1 MAPVVAAGVGAGPRL
16 ESQDISLIATVDEEA
31 NVLFMPSGLRG
42 QVPVGTTVLQAAQ
55 RLGVDLESICGGQGK
70 CRKCQVLPQEG
81 EFPKH
86 GINSRAE
93 HLSGLTET
101 ELHHQSRKR
110 LKGARRLGCN
120 ARILGDLVVD
130 VPEESQQ
137 HKQHIAKAVTAYD
150 IQVQPA
156 LHLFTVTLPEPDM
169 HSPMSDKRRLQQLLA
184 SEHELPI
191 MDCELSQ
198 LRLLQPALAKSG
210 RQITA
215 AVYQFQK
222 IIGIWPGEKKVA
234 YGLAID
240 LGSTT
245 IAAQL
250 CNLVTGEVVS
260 TADTMNPQI
269 RFGEDLMSRVSY
281 VMMNEG
287 GDVAM
292 TEVVREAFNQLA
304 RRAARSAGIQVE
316 DILDMTVVANPIMHH
331 LFLGIDPTPLGTAP
345 FTLTTDQTQV
355 LRAADLDIALHPE
368 ARVCTLPC
376 IAGHIGA
383 DTAGVILS
391 ERPDLSDEYVLLV
404 DVGTNAEIVLGNRH
418 RLLAASSPTG
428 PAFEGAQIT
437 SGQRAAPGAIERV
450 RINPETLEPRYRVI
464 GCEPWSDE
472 AEFAE
477 KNARIGVSGICGSG
491 IIEVVAEMFLARVI
505 DQDGV
510 IGPVEGI
517 DSDRIIQ
524 DGRTYAYLLQ
534 EGERSI
540 RITQNDVRAIQL
552 AKAALHAGTRLLIDR
567 MGIENVDRIGFAG
580 AFGSHI
586 DVKYAMVLGLIPDCN
601 LDNVGSVG
609 NAAGTGARI
618 ALLNF
623 PSRLEIGEILPKVE
637 KIETALEPKFQE
649 YFIEAM
655 ALPHKTDSYQEL
667 TKVVT
672 LPAHKPK
679 IESDASNARK
689 RRSRRRSRG

>member
-1 MAPVVAAGVGAGPRL
+1 M
-16 ESQDISLIATVDEEA
+16 
-31 NVLFMPSGLRG
+31 
-42 QVPVGTTVLQAAQ
+42 
-55 RLGVDLESICGGQGK
+55 
-70 CRKCQVLPQEG
+70 
-81 EFPKH
+81 
-86 GINSRAE
+86 
-93 HLSGLTET
+93 
-101 ELHHQSRKR
+101 
-110 LKGARRLGCN
+110 
-120 ARILGDLVVD
+120 
-130 VPEESQQ
+130 
-137 HKQHIAKAVTAYD
+137 
-150 IQVQPA
+150 
-156 LHLFTVTLPEPDM
+156 
-169 HSPMSDKRRLQQLLA
+169 
-184 SEHELPI
+184 
-191 MDCELSQ
+191 SQ
-198 LRLLQPALAKSG
+198 LRLLQPALAKAG
-210 RQITA
+210 RRITV
-215 AVYQFQK
+215 AVYQFQQ
-222 IIGIWPGEKKVA
+222 IIGVWPGEKKDA
-234 YGLAID
+234 YGLAVD

-250 CNLVTGEVVS
+250 CNLDTGEVVA

-287 GDVAM
+287 GDTAM
-292 TEVVREAFNQLA
+292 TQVVREAFNQLA
-304 RRAARSAGIQVE
+304 KRAARSAGIEVE

-355 LRAADLDIALHPE
+355 LRAAEIDIHLHPE

-391 ERPDLSDEYVLLV
+391 ERPDLAEEYVLLV
-404 DVGTNAEIVLGNRH
+404 DVGTNAEIVLGNRN

-450 RINPETLEPRYRVI
+450 RIDPKTLEPNFRVI
-464 GCEPWSDE
+464 GCEAWSQDPD
-472 AEFAE
+472 FTD
-477 KNARIGVSGICGSG
+477 KSTRVGVSGICGSG
-491 IIEVVAEMFLARVI
+491 IIEVVAEMFLAGII

-510 IGPVEGI
+510 IGPVAGN
-517 DSDRIIQ
+517 DSDRIVK
-524 DGRTYAYLLQ
+524 DGRTYSYLLQ
-534 EGERSI
+534 DGERPI

-567 MGIENVDRIGFAG
+567 MGIEKVDRIGFAG

-601 LDNVGSVG
+601 LEHVGSVG

-637 KIETALEPKFQE
+637 KIETAIEPMFQE

-655 ALPHKTDSYQEL
+655 ALPHKTDSYSEL
-667 TKVVT
+667 ARVVN
-672 LPAHKPK
+672 LPKPK
-679 IESDASNARK
+679 AKVEGSPGDERK
-689 RRSRRRSRG
+689 RRSRRRRDRA

>member
-1 MAPVVAAGVGAGPRL
+1 MDNEQASL
-16 ESQDISLIATVDEEA
+16 EEVS
-31 NVLFMPSGLRG
+31 VLFMPSGLRG

-70 CRKCQVLPQEG
+70 CRKCQVLPQLG
-81 EFPKH
+81 EFAKH
-86 GINSRAE
+86 NIISRPQ
-93 HLSGLTET
+93 HLSELTAT
-101 ELHHQSRKR
+101 ELLLQSKNR
-110 LKGARRLGCN
+110 LKDGRRLGCN

-156 LHLFTVTLPEPDM
+156 LHLYTVTLPEPDM
-169 HSPMSDKRRLQQLLA
+169 HTPISDKRRMQQALV
-184 SEHELPI
+184 EDHDLPV
-191 MDCELSQ
+191 MDCEMSQ
-198 LRLLQPALAKSG
+198 LRLLQPALAKAK
-210 RQITA
+210 RQITV
-215 AVYQFQK
+215 AVYQFQQ
-222 IIGIWPGEKKVA
+222 IVAVWPGVKKEV
-234 YGLAID
+234 YGLAVD

-250 CNLVTGEVVS
+250 CNLITGEVVA

-292 TEVVREAFNQLA
+292 TQVVREAFNQLA
-304 RRAARSAGIQVE
+304 RRAVKTAGIQLE

-345 FTLTTDQTQV
+345 FALTTDQTQV
-355 LRAADLDIALHPE
+355 IRAADIGIHLHPE
-368 ARVCTLPC
+368 ARICTLPC

-391 ERPDLSDEYVLLV
+391 ERPDLADEHVLLV
-404 DVGTNAEIVLGNRH
+404 DVGTNAEIVLGNRN

-428 PAFEGAQIT
+428 PAFEGAQIS

-450 RINPETLEPRYRVI
+450 RIDPETLEPRFRVI
-464 GCEPWSDE
+464 GCDAWSDE
-472 AEFAE
+472 PEFAE
-477 KNARIGVSGICGSG
+477 KSARVGVSGICGSG
-491 IIEVVAEMFLARVI
+491 IIEVIAEMYLSGVI
-505 DQDGV
+505 DEDGV
-510 IGPVEGI
+510 IGPVVGKPSE
-517 DSDRIIQ
+517 RIVE
-524 DGRTYAYLLQ
+524 DGRTWSYVIR
-534 EGERSI
+534 EGERPI

-552 AKAALHAGTRLLIDR
+552 GKAALHAGTRLLLDH
-567 MGIENVDRIGFAG
+567 MGIDKVDRIGLAG

-586 DVKYAMVLGLIPDCN
+586 DVKYAMVLGMIPDCN
-601 LDNVGSVG
+601 LDKVGSVG

-623 PSRLEIGEILPKVE
+623 PSRREIGEILPKVE
-637 KIETALEPKFQE
+637 KIETAIEPKFQQ
-649 YFIEAM
+649 YFIDAM
-655 ALPHKTDSYQEL
+655 AIPHKTDRFEEL
-667 TKVVT
+667 SRFVT
-672 LPAHKPK
+672 FPEPKPK
-679 IESDASNARK
+679 AETNLGDDRR
-689 RRSRRRSRG
+689 RRSRRRRGRG

>member
-1 MAPVVAAGVGAGPRL
+1 MA
-16 ESQDISLIATVDEEA
+16 EEE
-31 NVLFMPSGLRG
+31 VEEVSILFMPSGLRG
-42 QVPVGTTVLQAAQ
+42 QIPVGTTVLQAAQ
-55 RLGVDLESICGGQGK
+55 RLGVDLESICGGQGQ

-81 EFPKH
+81 EFSKH
-86 GINSRAE
+86 GITSLAE
-93 HLSGLTET
+93 NLSPFTET
-101 ELHHQSRKR
+101 ERLHQSKKR
-110 LKGARRLGCN
+110 LKDGRRLGCN
-120 ARILGDLVVD
+120 ARVLGDLVVD

-169 HSPMSDKRRLQQLLA
+169 HSPMSDKRRLQQALVE
-184 SEHELPI
+184 EHDLPV

-198 LRLLQPALAKSG
+198 LRWLQPALEKSG
-210 RQITA
+210 RQVTV
-215 AVYQFQK
+215 AVYQFEK
-222 IIGIWPGEKKVA
+222 IIAVWPGVRTEV
-234 YGLAID
+234 YGLAVD

-250 CNLVTGEVVS
+250 CNMVTGEVVA

-281 VMMNEG
+281 VMMNQG

-292 TEVVREAFNQLA
+292 TEAVREAFNQLA
-304 RRAARSAGIQVE
+304 KRACKSAKIKVDE
-316 DILDMTVVANPIMHH
+316 ILDMTVVANPIMHH
-331 LFLGIDPTPLGTAP
+331 LFLGIDPTPLGGAP
-345 FTLTTDQTQV
+345 FTLTTDQMQV
-355 LRAADLDIALHPE
+355 LRAAELDIHLHPE

-391 ERPDLSDEYVLLV
+391 ERPDLAEEYVLLV
-404 DVGTNAEIVLGNRH
+404 DVGTNAEIVLGNRNI
-418 RLLAASSPTG
+418 LMAASSPTG

-450 RINPETLEPRYRVI
+450 RIDPETLEPKFRVI
-464 GCEPWSDE
+464 GCDVWSDDP
-472 AEFAE
+472 EFEE
-477 KNARIGVSGICGSG
+477 KSAKVGVSGICGSG
-491 IIEVVAEMFLARVI
+491 IIEVVAEMYLSGVI

-510 IGPVEGI
+510 VGPIEGKET
-517 DSDRIIQ
+517 SRIVQ
-524 DGRTYAYLLQ
+524 DGRTWSYILN
-534 EGERSI
+534 ESERPI
-540 RITQNDVRAIQL
+540 QITQNDVRAIQL

-567 MGIENVDRIGFAG
+567 MGIEKVDRIGFAG

-601 LDNVGSVG
+601 LANVGSVG

-623 PSRLEIGEILPKVE
+623 PSRVEISEILPKVE
-637 KIETALEPKFQE
+637 KVETAIEPKFQE

-655 ALPHKTDSYQEL
+655 AIPHKTDSYQEL
-667 TKVVT
+667 AKAVS
-672 LPAHKPK
+672 LPAPKPK
-679 IESDASNARK
+679 IESSGEDRK
-689 RRSRRRSRG
+689 RRSRRRRR

>member
-1 MAPVVAAGVGAGPRL
+1 
-16 ESQDISLIATVDEEA
+16 
-31 NVLFMPSGLRG
+31 MPSGLRG

-81 EFPKH
+81 EFSKH
-86 GINSRAE
+86 GIVSRAE
-93 HLSGLTET
+93 HLSELTET

-110 LKGARRLGCN
+110 LKNGRRLGCN

-150 IQVQPA
+150 IQVLPA
-156 LHLFTVTLPEPDM
+156 VRLYTVTLPEPDM
-169 HSPMSDKRRLQQLLA
+169 HSPISDKRRLQQALVK
-184 SEHELPI
+184 EHELPV

-198 LRLLQPALAKSG
+198 LRLLQPALAKAG
-210 RQITA
+210 RKITV
-215 AVYQFQK
+215 AVYQFQQ
-222 IIGIWPGEKKVA
+222 IIGVWPGEKKEIF
-234 YGLAID
+234 GLAVD

-250 CNLVTGEVVS
+250 CDLYTGEVVA

-287 GDVAM
+287 GDTAM
-292 TEVVREAFNQLA
+292 TQVVREAFNQLA
-304 RRAARSAGIQVE
+304 RRAAKSAGVQLE

-345 FTLTTDQTQV
+345 FTLTTDQIQV
-355 LRAADLDIALHPE
+355 LRAAELDIQLHPE
-368 ARVCTLPC
+368 TRVCTLPC

-391 ERPDLSDEYVLLV
+391 ERPDLAEENVLLV

-450 RINPETLEPRYRVI
+450 RIDPETLEPSFRVI
-464 GCEPWSDE
+464 GCEAWSNEPD
-472 AEFAE
+472 FVD
-477 KNARIGVSGICGSG
+477 KSARVGVSGICGSG
-491 IIEVVAEMFLARVI
+491 IIEVVAEMFLAGII

-510 IGPVEGI
+510 IGPAPGI
-517 DSDRIIQ
+517 NSERIVK
-524 DGRTYAYLLQ
+524 DGRTYSYLLQ
-534 EGERSI
+534 DGERPI

-552 AKAALHAGTRLLIDR
+552 AKAALHAGTRLLIDH
-567 MGIENVDRIGFAG
+567 MGIDKVDRIGLAG

-586 DVKYAMVLGLIPDCN
+586 DVKYAMVLGLIPDCD

-623 PSRLEIGEILPKVE
+623 PSRVEIGEILPKVE
-637 KIETALEPKFQE
+637 KIETAIEPKFQE
-649 YFIEAM
+649 YFIDAM
-655 ALPHKTDSYQEL
+655 ALPHKTDAYLEL
-667 TKVVT
+667 SKVVK
-672 LPAHKPK
+672 LPAPTAKVEGSPGD
-679 IESDASNARK
+679 ERK
-689 RRSRRRSRG
+689 RRSRRRRDRA

>member
-1 MAPVVAAGVGAGPRL
+1 M
-16 ESQDISLIATVDEEA
+16 
-31 NVLFMPSGLRG
+31 LFMPSGLRG
-42 QVPVGTTVLQAAQ
+42 QVPAGTTVLQAAQ

-70 CRKCQVLPQEG
+70 CRKCQVLPQQG
-81 EFPKH
+81 EFAKH
-86 GINSRAE
+86 GINSRLE
-93 HLSGLTET
+93 HLSELTAT
-101 ELHHQSRKR
+101 ELLQQSKNR

-137 HKQHIAKAVTAYD
+137 HKQHIAKAITAYD

-156 LHLFTVTLPEPDM
+156 LHLYTVTLPEPDM
-169 HSPMSDKRRLQQLLA
+169 HSPISDKRRMQQALVD
-184 SEHELPI
+184 EHDLPV
-191 MDCELSQ
+191 MDCDMSQ
-198 LRLLQPALAKSG
+198 LRLLQPALARAN
-210 RQITA
+210 RQITV
-215 AVYQFQK
+215 AVYQFQQ
-222 IIGIWPGEKKVA
+222 IVGVWPGVKEDI
-234 YGLAID
+234 YGLAVD

-250 CNLVTGEVVS
+250 CNLNTGEVVA

-304 RRAARSAGIQVE
+304 KRAAKTAKIPLE

-355 LRAADLDIALHPE
+355 IRAADIGIHLHPE

-391 ERPDLSDEYVLLV
+391 ERPDLAEEYVLLV
-404 DVGTNAEIVLGNRH
+404 DVGTNAEIVLGNRN

-428 PAFEGAQIT
+428 PAFEGAQIS

-450 RINPETLEPRYRVI
+450 RIDPETLQPRYRVI
-464 GCEPWSDE
+464 GCDAWSDD
-472 AEFAE
+472 AEFSD
-477 KNARIGVSGICGSG
+477 KSARVGVSGICGSG
-491 IIEVVAEMFLARVI
+491 IIEVVAEMYLSGVI
-505 DQDGV
+505 DEDGV
-510 IGPVEGI
+510 IGPVPGKTSE
-517 DSDRIIQ
+517 RIVE
-524 DGRTYAYLLQ
+524 DGRTWSYVIK
-534 EGERSI
+534 EGERPI

-552 AKAALHAGTRLLIDR
+552 GKAALHAGCRLLLDH
-567 MGIENVDRIGFAG
+567 MGIEKVDRIGLAG

-586 DVKYAMVLGLIPDCN
+586 DVKYAMVLGMIPDCN

-618 ALLNF
+618 ALLNY
-623 PSRLEIGEILPKVE
+623 PSRREIGEILPKVE
-637 KIETALEPKFQE
+637 KIETAIEVKFQE

-655 ALPHKTDSYQEL
+655 AIPHKTDGFEEL
-667 TKVVT
+667 SRFVKF
-672 LPAHKPK
+672 PQPKPK
-679 IESDASNARK
+679 AETNLGDDRK
-689 RRSRRRSRG
+689 RRSRRRRPSA

>member
-1 MAPVVAAGVGAGPRL
+1 M
-16 ESQDISLIATVDEEA
+16 EEEVS
-31 NVLFMPSGLRG
+31 VLFMPSGLRG
-42 QVPVGTTVLQAAQ
+42 QVPVGTSVLQAAQ

-81 EFPKH
+81 EFAKH
-86 GINSRAE
+86 GIVSHAD
-93 HLSGLTET
+93 HLSPLTET

-110 LKGARRLGCN
+110 LKGKRRLGCN

-156 LHLFTVTLPEPDM
+156 LHLYTVTLPEPDM
-169 HSPMSDKRRLQQLLA
+169 HAPISDKRRLQQALA

-191 MDCELSQ
+191 MDCDLSQ
-198 LRLLQPALAKSG
+198 LRLLQPALAKAG
-210 RQITA
+210 RQITV
-215 AVYQFQK
+215 AVYQFQQ
-222 IIGIWPGEKKVA
+222 IIAVWPGVKKEV
-234 YGLAID
+234 YGLAVD

-250 CNLVTGEVVS
+250 CNLDTGEIVA

-281 VMMNEG
+281 VMMNDG
-287 GDVAM
+287 GDIAM
-292 TEVVREAFNQLA
+292 TEVVRDAFNQLA
-304 RRAARSAGIQVE
+304 KRAAKSAGIQVE

-345 FTLTTDQTQV
+345 FTLTTDQAQV
-355 LRAADLDIALHPE
+355 LRAADIDIQLHPE
-368 ARVCTLPC
+368 ARICTLPC

-391 ERPDLSDEYVLLV
+391 ERPDLSEEYVLLV
-404 DVGTNAEIVLGNRH
+404 DVGTNAEIVLGNRN

-450 RINPETLEPRYRVI
+450 RIDPETLQPRFRVI
-464 GCEPWSDE
+464 GCEAWSD
-472 AEFAE
+472 APDFAE
-477 KNARIGVSGICGSG
+477 KSARIGVSGICGSG
-491 IIEVVAEMFLARVI
+491 IIEVVAEMFLASII

-510 IGPVEGI
+510 IGPVAGK
-517 DSDRIIQ
+517 DSDRIVQ
-524 DGRTYAYLLQ
+524 DGRTFAYVLQ

-567 MGIENVDRIGFAG
+567 MGIEKVDRIGLAG

-586 DVKYAMVLGLIPDCN
+586 DVKYAMILGLIPDCN

-637 KIETALEPKFQE
+637 KIETAIEPSFQE

-655 ALPHKTDSYQEL
+655 ALPHKIDSYEEL
-667 TKVVT
+667 SKVVT
-672 LPAHKPK
+672 LPAPKPA
-679 IESDASNARK
+679 IEGSAAEDRK
-689 RRSRRRSRG
+689 RRSRRRRSRA

>member
-1 MAPVVAAGVGAGPRL
+1 MS
-16 ESQDISLIATVDEEA
+16 EDEA
-31 NVLFMPSGLRG
+31 SVLFMPSGLRG
-42 QVPVGTTVLQAAQ
+42 RVPLGTTVLQAAQ

-81 EFPKH
+81 EFSKH
-86 GINSRAE
+86 GISSRAD
-93 HLSGLTET
+93 HLSEMTET
-101 ELHHQSRKR
+101 ERHHQSRNR
-110 LKGARRLGCN
+110 LKNGRRLGCN
-120 ARILGDLVVD
+120 ARILGDLVID

-150 IQVQPA
+150 IQVLPA
-156 LHLFTVTLPEPDM
+156 VHLYTVTLPEPDM
-169 HSPMSDKRRLQQLLA
+169 QAPVSDKRRLQQALV
-184 SEHELPI
+184 SEHELPV

-198 LRLLQPALAKSG
+198 LRLLQPALAKAD
-210 RQITA
+210 RKITV
-215 AVYQFQK
+215 AVYQFQQ
-222 IIGIWPGEKKVA
+222 IIGVWPGEKKEV
-234 YGLAID
+234 YGMAVD

-250 CNLVTGEVVS
+250 CNLITGEVVA

-292 TEVVREAFNQLA
+292 TQVVRETFNQLA
-304 RRAARSAGIQVE
+304 KRAAKSAGIQVE
-316 DILDMTVVANPIMHH
+316 DIMDMTVVANPIMHH

-345 FTLTTDQTQV
+345 FTLTTDQTTI
-355 LRAADLDIALHPE
+355 LRAADIDIYLHPE
-368 ARVCTLPC
+368 ARICTLPC

-391 ERPDLSDEYVLLV
+391 ERPDLAEEYVLLV
-404 DVGTNAEIVLGNRH
+404 DVGTNAEIVLGNRN

-450 RINPETLEPRYRVI
+450 RIDRDTLEPKFRVI
-464 GCEPWSDE
+464 GCEAWSDE
-472 AEFAE
+472 PEFTDQ
-477 KNARIGVSGICGSG
+477 NARIGVSGICGSG
-491 IIEVVAEMFLARVI
+491 IIEVIAEMFLAGII

-510 IGPVEGI
+510 IGLVEGKPN
-517 DSDRIIQ
+517 DRIVE
-524 DGRTYAYLLQ
+524 DGRTYSYVIR
-534 EGERSI
+534 ESDRPI

-552 AKAALHAGTRLLIDR
+552 GKAALHAGTRLLLDR
-567 MGIENVDRIGFAG
+567 MGIEKVDRIGLAG

-586 DVKYAMVLGLIPDCN
+586 DVKYAMVLGMIPDCN
-601 LDNVGSVG
+601 LDHVGSVG

-649 YFIEAM
+649 YFIAAM
-655 ALPHKTDSYQEL
+655 ALPHKTDKYEEL
-667 TKVVT
+667 SKVVT
-672 LPAHKPK
+672 LPPPK
-679 IESDASNARK
+679 AKADPGGRAERN
-689 RRSRRRSRG
+689 RRSRRRRRL

>member
-1 MAPVVAAGVGAGPRL
+1 M
-16 ESQDISLIATVDEEA
+16 EEEV
-31 NVLFMPSGLRG
+31 NILFMPSGLRG
-42 QVPVGTTVLQAAQ
+42 QVPVGTSVLQAAQ

-81 EFPKH
+81 EFAKH
-86 GINSRAE
+86 GINSRAD
-93 HLSGLTET
+93 HLTPLTET

-110 LKGARRLGCN
+110 LKGGRRLGCN

-156 LHLFTVTLPEPDM
+156 LHLYTVTLPEPDM
-169 HSPMSDKRRLQQLLA
+169 HAPISDKRRLQQALV

-191 MDCELSQ
+191 LDCDLSQ
-198 LRLLQPALAKSG
+198 LRLLQPALARAG
-210 RQITA
+210 RQITV
-215 AVYQFQK
+215 AVYQFQQ
-222 IIGIWPGEKKVA
+222 IIAVWPGVKKEV
-234 YGLAID
+234 YGLAVD

-250 CNLVTGEVVS
+250 CNLGTGEIVA

-281 VMMNEG
+281 VMMNDG

-292 TEVVREAFNQLA
+292 TEVVRDAFNQLA
-304 RRAARSAGIQVE
+304 KRAAKSAGIQVE

-345 FTLTTDQTQV
+345 FTLTTDQAQV
-355 LRAADLDIALHPE
+355 LRAEDIDIHLHPE
-368 ARVCTLPC
+368 ARICTLPC

-391 ERPDLSDEYVLLV
+391 ERPDLEEEYVLLV
-404 DVGTNAEIVLGNRH
+404 DVGTNAEIVLGNRN

-450 RINPETLEPRYRVI
+450 RIDPDTLEPRFRVI
-464 GCEPWSDE
+464 GCEAWSD
-472 AEFAE
+472 APDFAE
-477 KNARIGVSGICGSG
+477 KSARIGVSGICGSG
-491 IIEVVAEMFLARVI
+491 IIEVVAEMFLASII

-510 IGPVEGI
+510 IGPVAGKQTH
-517 DSDRIIQ
+517 RIIL
-524 DGRTYAYLLQ
+524 DGRTYSYVLQ
-534 EGERSI
+534 EGERPI

-567 MGIENVDRIGFAG
+567 MGIEKVDRIGLAG

-601 LDNVGSVG
+601 LDQVGSVG

-623 PSRLEIGEILPKVE
+623 PSRVEIGEILPKVE
-637 KIETALEPKFQE
+637 KIETAIEPKFQE

-655 ALPHKTDSYQEL
+655 ALPHKTDSYEEL
-667 TKVVT
+667 SKVVT
-672 LPAHKPK
+672 LPALKPA
-679 IESDASNARK
+679 IEGSAAEDRK
-689 RRSRRRSRG
+689 RRSRRRRSRT

>member
-1 MAPVVAAGVGAGPRL
+1 V
-16 ESQDISLIATVDEEA
+16 EEEA
-31 NVLFMPSGLRG
+31 SVLFMPSGLRG

-70 CRKCQVLPQEG
+70 CRKCQVLPQQG
-81 EFPKH
+81 EFSKH
-86 GINSRAE
+86 GIVSRAD
-93 HLSGLTET
+93 HLSDLTET

-110 LKGARRLGCN
+110 LKDGRRLGCN

-169 HSPMSDKRRLQQLLA
+169 HSPISDKRRLQQALA
-184 SEHELPI
+184 SDHELPI
-191 MDCELSQ
+191 MDCEMSQ
-198 LRLLQPALAKSG
+198 LRLLQPALARAG
-210 RQITA
+210 RQITV

-222 IIGIWPGEKKVA
+222 IIGIWPGVKKEV
-234 YGLAID
+234 YGLAVD

-250 CNLVTGEVVS
+250 CNLNTGKVVA

-287 GDVAM
+287 GDTAM
-292 TEVVREAFNQLA
+292 TQVVREAFNQLA
-304 RRAARSAGIQVE
+304 KRAAKSAGIQLE
-316 DILDMTVVANPIMHH
+316 EILDMTVVANPIMHH
-331 LFLGIDPTPLGTAP
+331 LFLGIDPTPLGSAP

-355 LRAADLDIALHPE
+355 LRAAELDIHLHAE
-368 ARVCTLPC
+368 TRVCTLPC

-391 ERPDLSDEYVLLV
+391 ERPDLADEYVLLV

-450 RINPETLEPRYRVI
+450 RIDVETLEPNFRVI
-464 GCEPWSDE
+464 GCEAWSNDPD
-472 AEFAE
+472 FAE
-477 KNARIGVSGICGSG
+477 KSARIGVSGICGSG
-491 IIEVVAEMFLARVI
+491 IIEVVAEMFLAGII

-510 IGPVEGI
+510 IGPVAGNNSE
-517 DSDRIIQ
+517 RVVR
-524 DGRTYAYLLQ
+524 DGRTYSYLLQ

-552 AKAALHAGTRLLIDR
+552 AKAALHAGVRLLLDG
-567 MGIENVDRIGFAG
+567 MGIEKVDRIGLAG

-601 LDNVGSVG
+601 LDHVGSVG

-637 KIETALEPKFQE
+637 KIETAIEPRFQE

-655 ALPHKTDSYQEL
+655 AIPHKTDRYQEL
-667 TKVVT
+667 SRVVN
-672 LPAHKPK
+672 LPKLKPK
-679 IESDASNARK
+679 TENPDEK
-689 RRSRRRSRG
+689 RNRRPRRRTRA

>member
-1 MAPVVAAGVGAGPRL
+1 M
-16 ESQDISLIATVDEEA
+16 SEEEV

-42 QVPVGTTVLQAAQ
+42 QVALGTTVLQAAQ
-55 RLGVDLESICGGQGK
+55 RLGVDLESICGGQGQ

-81 EFPKH
+81 EFSKH
-86 GINSRAE
+86 GISSRAD
-93 HLSGLTET
+93 HLSPFTET
-101 ELHHQSRKR
+101 ERHHQSKNR
-110 LKGARRLGCN
+110 LRDGRRLGCN

-169 HSPMSDKRRLQQLLA
+169 HAPMSDKRRLQQALIAEHDLPLL
-184 SEHELPI
+184 
-191 MDCELSQ
+191 DCELSQ
-198 LRLLQPALAKSG
+198 LRLLQPALEKSA
-210 RQITA
+210 REVTV
-215 AVYQFQK
+215 AVYQFEK
-222 IIGIWPGEKKVA
+222 IIAVWPGVKTEV
-234 YGLAID
+234 YGMAVD

-250 CNLVTGEVVS
+250 CNMVTGEVVA

-292 TEVVREAFNQLA
+292 TQAVREAFNQLA
-304 RRAARSAGIQVE
+304 KRAARSAKIRVDE
-316 DILDMTVVANPIMHH
+316 ILDMTVVANPIMHH
-331 LFLGIDPTPLGTAP
+331 LFLGIDPTPLGGAP
-345 FTLTTDQTQV
+345 FTLTTDQMQV
-355 LRAADLDIALHPE
+355 LRAAELDIHLHPE

-391 ERPDLSDEYVLLV
+391 ERPDLAEEYVLLV
-404 DVGTNAEIVLGNRH
+404 DVGTNAEIVLGNRNT
-418 RLLAASSPTG
+418 LMAASSPTG

-450 RINPETLEPRYRVI
+450 RIDPETLEPKYRVI
-464 GCEPWSDE
+464 GCDVWSDDPEFE
-472 AEFAE
+472 AKSA
-477 KNARIGVSGICGSG
+477 KVGVSGICGSG
-491 IIEVVAEMFLARVI
+491 IIEVVAEMYLSGVI

-510 IGPVEGI
+510 VGPIEGKQTP
-517 DSDRIIQ
+517 RIVQ
-524 DGRTYAYLLQ
+524 DGRTWSYVLKQ
-534 EGERSI
+534 GERPI
-540 RITQNDVRAIQL
+540 QITQNDVRAIQL

-567 MGIENVDRIGFAG
+567 MGIDKVDRIGFAG

-601 LDNVGSVG
+601 LENVGSVG

-637 KIETALEPKFQE
+637 KIETAIEPKFQE

-655 ALPHKTDSYQEL
+655 AIPHKTDPYEAL
-667 TKVVT
+667 AREVK
-672 LPAHKPK
+672 LPAPKPK
-679 IESDASNARK
+679 AESASGEDRK
-689 RRSRRRSRG
+689 RRSRRRRNRG

>member
-1 MAPVVAAGVGAGPRL
+1 MA
-16 ESQDISLIATVDEEA
+16 EEVS
-31 NVLFMPSGLRG
+31 VLFMPSGLRG
-42 QVPVGTTVLQAAQ
+42 QVPLGTSVLQAAQ

-81 EFPKH
+81 EFAKH
-86 GINSRAE
+86 GIISHAD
-93 HLSGLTET
+93 HLSPLTET

-110 LKGARRLGCN
+110 LKGGRRLGCN

-156 LHLFTVTLPEPDM
+156 LHLYTVTLPEPDM
-169 HSPMSDKRRLQQLLA
+169 HAPISDKRRLQQALA

-191 MDCELSQ
+191 MDCDLSQ
-198 LRLLQPALAKSG
+198 LRLLQPALAKAG
-210 RQITA
+210 RQVTV
-215 AVYQFQK
+215 AVYQFQQ
-222 IIGIWPGEKKVA
+222 IIAVWPGVKKEV
-234 YGLAID
+234 YGLAVD

-250 CNLVTGEVVS
+250 CNLSTGEIVA

-287 GDVAM
+287 GDIAM
-292 TEVVREAFNQLA
+292 TEVVRDAFNQLA
-304 RRAARSAGIQVE
+304 RRAAKSAGIKVE

-345 FTLTTDQTQV
+345 FTLTTDQAQV
-355 LRAADLDIALHPE
+355 LRAADIDIQLHAE
-368 ARVCTLPC
+368 ARICTLPC

-391 ERPDLSDEYVLLV
+391 ERPDLSEEYVLLV
-404 DVGTNAEIVLGNRH
+404 DVGTNAEIVLGNRN

-450 RINPETLEPRYRVI
+450 RIDPETLEP
-464 GCEPWSDE
+464 GCEAWSD
-472 AEFAE
+472 APDFAE
-477 KNARIGVSGICGSG
+477 KSARIGVSGICGSG
-491 IIEVVAEMFLARVI
+491 IIEVVAEMFLASII

-510 IGPVEGI
+510 IGPVAGK
-517 DSDRIIQ
+517 DSDRIVQ
-524 DGRTYAYLLQ
+524 DGRTFAYVLQ

-567 MGIENVDRIGFAG
+567 MGIEKVDRIGLAG

-586 DVKYAMVLGLIPDCN
+586 DVKYAMILGLIPDCN

-618 ALLNF
+618 ALLN
-623 PSRLEIGEILPKVE
+623 
-637 KIETALEPKFQE
+637 
-649 YFIEAM
+649 
-655 ALPHKTDSYQEL
+655 HKTDSYEEL
-667 TKVVT
+667 AKVVT
-672 LPAHKPK
+672 LPAPKPA
-679 IESDASNARK
+679 IEGSAAEDRK
-689 RRSRRRSRG
+689 RRSRRRRSRA

>member
-1 MAPVVAAGVGAGPRL
+1 MS
-16 ESQDISLIATVDEEA
+16 EDEA
-31 NVLFMPSGLRG
+31 SVLFMPSGLRG
-42 QVPVGTTVLQAAQ
+42 RVPLGTTVLQAAQ

-81 EFPKH
+81 EFSKH
-86 GINSRAE
+86 GISSRAD
-93 HLSGLTET
+93 HLSEMTET
-101 ELHHQSRKR
+101 ERHHQSRNR
-110 LKGARRLGCN
+110 LKNGRRLGCN
-120 ARILGDLVVD
+120 ARILGDLVID

-150 IQVQPA
+150 IQVLPA
-156 LHLFTVTLPEPDM
+156 VHLYTVTLPEPDM
-169 HSPMSDKRRLQQLLA
+169 QAPVSDKRRLQQALVKD
-184 SEHELPI
+184 HELPV

-198 LRLLQPALAKSG
+198 LRLLQPALAKAD
-210 RQITA
+210 RKITV
-215 AVYQFQK
+215 AVYQFQQ
-222 IIGIWPGEKKVA
+222 IIGVWPGEKKEV
-234 YGLAID
+234 YGMAVD

-250 CNLVTGEVVS
+250 CNLITGEVVA

-292 TEVVREAFNQLA
+292 TQVVRETFNQLA
-304 RRAARSAGIQVE
+304 KRAAKSAGIQVE
-316 DILDMTVVANPIMHH
+316 DIMDMTVVANPIMHH

-345 FTLTTDQTQV
+345 FTLTTDQTTI
-355 LRAADLDIALHPE
+355 LRAADIDIYLHPE
-368 ARVCTLPC
+368 ARICTLPC

-391 ERPDLSDEYVLLV
+391 ERPDLAEEYVLLV
-404 DVGTNAEIVLGNRH
+404 DVGTNAEIVLGNRN

-450 RINPETLEPRYRVI
+450 RIDRDTLEPKFRVI
-464 GCEPWSDE
+464 GCEAWSDE
-472 AEFAE
+472 PEFTDQ
-477 KNARIGVSGICGSG
+477 NARIGVSGICGSG
-491 IIEVVAEMFLARVI
+491 IIEVIAEMFLAGII

-510 IGPVEGI
+510 IGLVEGKPN
-517 DSDRIIQ
+517 DRIVE
-524 DGRTYAYLLQ
+524 DGRTYSYVIR
-534 EGERSI
+534 ESDRPI

-552 AKAALHAGTRLLIDR
+552 GKAALHAGTRLLLDR
-567 MGIENVDRIGFAG
+567 MGIEKVDRIGLAG

-586 DVKYAMVLGLIPDCN
+586 DVKYAMVLGMIPDCN
-601 LDNVGSVG
+601 LDHVGSVG

-649 YFIEAM
+649 YFISAM
-655 ALPHKTDSYQEL
+655 ALPHKTDKYEEL
-667 TKVVT
+667 SKVVT
-672 LPAHKPK
+672 LPPPK
-679 IESDASNARK
+679 AKADPGGRAERN
-689 RRSRRRSRG
+689 RRSRRRRRL

>member
-1 MAPVVAAGVGAGPRL
+1 M
-16 ESQDISLIATVDEEA
+16 EEEVS
-31 NVLFMPSGLRG
+31 VLFMPSGLRG
-42 QVPVGTTVLQAAQ
+42 QVPVGTSVLQAAQ

-81 EFPKH
+81 EFAKH
-86 GINSRAE
+86 GIVSRAD
-93 HLSGLTET
+93 HLSPLSET

-110 LKGARRLGCN
+110 LKGRRRLGCN

-156 LHLFTVTLPEPDM
+156 LHLYTVTLPEPDM
-169 HSPMSDKRRLQQLLA
+169 HAPISDKRRLQQALA

-191 MDCELSQ
+191 MDCDLSQ
-198 LRLLQPALAKSG
+198 LRLLQPALAKAG
-210 RQITA
+210 RQITV
-215 AVYQFQK
+215 AVYQFQQ
-222 IIGIWPGEKKVA
+222 IIAVWPGVKKEV
-234 YGLAID
+234 YGLAVD

-250 CNLVTGEVVS
+250 CNLNTGEIVA

-292 TEVVREAFNQLA
+292 TEVVRDAFNQLA
-304 RRAARSAGIQVE
+304 KRAAKSAAIQVE

-345 FTLTTDQTQV
+345 FTLTTDQAQV
-355 LRAADLDIALHPE
+355 LRAADIDIQLHPE
-368 ARVCTLPC
+368 ARICTLPC

-391 ERPDLSDEYVLLV
+391 ERPDLSEEYVLLV
-404 DVGTNAEIVLGNRH
+404 DVGTNAEIVLGNRN
-418 RLLAASSPTG
+418 RMLAASSPTG

-450 RINPETLEPRYRVI
+450 RIDPETLQPRFRVI
-464 GCEPWSDE
+464 GCEVWSD
-472 AEFAE
+472 APDFAE
-477 KNARIGVSGICGSG
+477 KSARIGVSGICGSG
-491 IIEVVAEMFLARVI
+491 IIEVVAEMFLASII

-510 IGPVEGI
+510 IGPVAGK
-517 DSDRIIQ
+517 DSDRIVQ
-524 DGRTYAYLLQ
+524 DGRTFAYVLQ
-534 EGERSI
+534 QGERSI

-552 AKAALHAGTRLLIDR
+552 AKAALHAGIRLLIDR
-567 MGIENVDRIGFAG
+567 MGIEKVDRIGLAG

-637 KIETALEPKFQE
+637 KIETAIEPSFQE

-655 ALPHKTDSYQEL
+655 ALPHKTDNYEEL
-667 TKVVT
+667 SKVVT
-672 LPAHKPK
+672 LPAPKPA
-679 IESDASNARK
+679 IEGSAAEDRK
-689 RRSRRRSRG
+689 RRSRRRRSRA

>member
-1 MAPVVAAGVGAGPRL
+1 M
-16 ESQDISLIATVDEEA
+16 EEEVS
-31 NVLFMPSGLRG
+31 VLFMPSGLRG
-42 QVPVGTTVLQAAQ
+42 QVPVGTSVLQAAQ

-81 EFPKH
+81 EFAKH
-86 GINSRAE
+86 GIVSHAD
-93 HLSGLTET
+93 HLSPLTET

-110 LKGARRLGCN
+110 LKGKRRLGCN

-156 LHLFTVTLPEPDM
+156 LHLYTVTLPEPDM
-169 HSPMSDKRRLQQLLA
+169 HAPISDKRRLQQALA

-191 MDCELSQ
+191 MDCALSQ
-198 LRLLQPALAKSG
+198 LRLLQPALAKAG
-210 RQITA
+210 RQITV
-215 AVYQFQK
+215 AVYQFQQ
-222 IIGIWPGEKKVA
+222 IIAVWPGVKKEV
-234 YGLAID
+234 YGLAVD

-250 CNLVTGEVVS
+250 CNLDTGEIVA

-287 GDVAM
+287 GDIAM
-292 TEVVREAFNQLA
+292 TEVVRDAFNQLA
-304 RRAARSAGIQVE
+304 KRAAKSAGIQVE

-345 FTLTTDQTQV
+345 FTLTTDQAQV
-355 LRAADLDIALHPE
+355 LRAADIDIQLHPE
-368 ARVCTLPC
+368 ARICTLPC

-391 ERPDLSDEYVLLV
+391 ERPDLSEEYVLLV
-404 DVGTNAEIVLGNRH
+404 DVGTNAEIVLGNRN

-450 RINPETLEPRYRVI
+450 RIDPETLQPRFRVI
-464 GCEPWSDE
+464 GCEAWSD
-472 AEFAE
+472 APDFAE
-477 KNARIGVSGICGSG
+477 KSARIGVSGICGSG
-491 IIEVVAEMFLARVI
+491 IIEVVAEMFLASII

-510 IGPVEGI
+510 IGPVAGK
-517 DSDRIIQ
+517 DSDRIVQ
-524 DGRTYAYLLQ
+524 DGRTFAYVLQ

-567 MGIENVDRIGFAG
+567 MGIEKVDRIGLAG

-586 DVKYAMVLGLIPDCN
+586 DVKYAMILGLIPDCN

-637 KIETALEPKFQE
+637 KIETAIEPSFQE

-655 ALPHKTDSYQEL
+655 ALPHKIDSYEEL
-667 TKVVT
+667 SKVVT
-672 LPAHKPK
+672 LPAPKPA
-679 IESDASNARK
+679 IEGSAAEDRK
-689 RRSRRRSRG
+689 RRSRRRRSRA

>member
-1 MAPVVAAGVGAGPRL
+1 MA
-16 ESQDISLIATVDEEA
+16 EEVS
-31 NVLFMPSGLRG
+31 VLFMPSGLRG
-42 QVPVGTTVLQAAQ
+42 QVPLGTSVLQAAQ

-81 EFPKH
+81 EFAKH
-86 GINSRAE
+86 GIISHAD
-93 HLSGLTET
+93 HLSPLTET

-110 LKGARRLGCN
+110 LKGGRRLGCN

-156 LHLFTVTLPEPDM
+156 LHLYTVTLPEPDM
-169 HSPMSDKRRLQQLLA
+169 HAPISDKRRLQQALA

-191 MDCELSQ
+191 MDCDLSQ
-198 LRLLQPALAKSG
+198 LRLLQPALAKAG
-210 RQITA
+210 RQVTV
-215 AVYQFQK
+215 AVYQFQQ
-222 IIGIWPGEKKVA
+222 IIAVWPGVKKEV
-234 YGLAID
+234 YGLAVD

-250 CNLVTGEVVS
+250 CNLSTGEIVA

-287 GDVAM
+287 GDIAM
-292 TEVVREAFNQLA
+292 TEVVRDAFNQLA
-304 RRAARSAGIQVE
+304 RRAAKSAGIKVE

-345 FTLTTDQTQV
+345 FTLTTDQAQV
-355 LRAADLDIALHPE
+355 LRAADIDIQLHAE
-368 ARVCTLPC
+368 ARICTLPC

-391 ERPDLSDEYVLLV
+391 ERPDLSEEYVLLV
-404 DVGTNAEIVLGNRH
+404 DVGTNAEIVLGNRN

-450 RINPETLEPRYRVI
+450 RIDPETLEPRFRVI
-464 GCEPWSDE
+464 GCEAWSD
-472 AEFAE
+472 APDFAE
-477 KNARIGVSGICGSG
+477 KSARIGVSGICGSG
-491 IIEVVAEMFLARVI
+491 IIEVVAEMFLASII

-510 IGPVEGI
+510 IGPVAGK
-517 DSDRIIQ
+517 DSDRIVQ
-524 DGRTYAYLLQ
+524 DGRTFAYVLQ

-567 MGIENVDRIGFAG
+567 MGIEKVDRIGLAG

-586 DVKYAMVLGLIPDCN
+586 DVKYAMILGLIPDCN

-623 PSRLEIGEILPKVE
+623 PSRLEIG
-637 KIETALEPKFQE
+637 
-649 YFIEAM
+649 
-655 ALPHKTDSYQEL
+655 PHKTDSYEEL
-667 TKVVT
+667 AKVVT
-672 LPAHKPK
+672 LPAPKPA
-679 IESDASNARK
+679 IEGSAAEDRK
-689 RRSRRRSRG
+689 RRSRRRRSRA

>member
-1 MAPVVAAGVGAGPRL
+1 M
-16 ESQDISLIATVDEEA
+16 DEEVS
-31 NVLFMPSGLRG
+31 VLFMPSGLRG
-42 QVPVGTTVLQAAQ
+42 QVPLGTSVLQAAQ

-81 EFPKH
+81 EFAKH
-86 GINSRAE
+86 GIISHAD
-93 HLSGLTET
+93 HLSPLTET

-110 LKGARRLGCN
+110 LKGKRRLGCN

-156 LHLFTVTLPEPDM
+156 LHLYTVTLPEPDM
-169 HSPMSDKRRLQQLLA
+169 HAPISDKRRLQQALA

-191 MDCELSQ
+191 MDCDLSQ
-198 LRLLQPALAKSG
+198 LRLLQPALAKAG
-210 RQITA
+210 RQVTV
-215 AVYQFQK
+215 AVYQFQQ
-222 IIGIWPGEKKVA
+222 IIAVWPGVKKEV
-234 YGLAID
+234 YGLAVD

-250 CNLVTGEVVS
+250 CNLNTGEIVA

-287 GDVAM
+287 GDIAM
-292 TEVVREAFNQLA
+292 TEVVRDAFNQLA
-304 RRAARSAGIQVE
+304 RRAAKSAGIKVE

-345 FTLTTDQTQV
+345 FTLTTDQAQV
-355 LRAADLDIALHPE
+355 LRAADINIQLHAE
-368 ARVCTLPC
+368 ARICTLPC

-391 ERPDLSDEYVLLV
+391 ERPDLAEEYVLLV
-404 DVGTNAEIVLGNRH
+404 DVGTNAEIVLGNRN

-450 RINPETLEPRYRVI
+450 RIDAETLEPRFRVI
-464 GCEPWSDE
+464 GCEAWSD
-472 AEFAE
+472 AADFAE
-477 KNARIGVSGICGSG
+477 KSARIGVSGICGSG
-491 IIEVVAEMFLARVI
+491 IIEVVAEMFLAGII

-510 IGPVEGI
+510 IGPVSGRHSE
-517 DSDRIIQ
+517 RIVQ
-524 DGRTYAYLLQ
+524 DGRTFAYVLQ
-534 EGERSI
+534 AGERSI

-567 MGIENVDRIGFAG
+567 MGIEKVDRIGLAG

-637 KIETALEPKFQE
+637 KIETAIEPSFQE

-655 ALPHKTDSYQEL
+655 ALPHKTDSYEEL
-667 TKVVT
+667 AKVVT
-672 LPAHKPK
+672 LPAPKPA
-679 IESDASNARK
+679 IEGSAAEDRK
-689 RRSRRRSRG
+689 RRSRRRRSRA

>member
-1 MAPVVAAGVGAGPRL
+1 M
-16 ESQDISLIATVDEEA
+16 EEEVS
-31 NVLFMPSGLRG
+31 VLFMPSGLRG
-42 QVPVGTTVLQAAQ
+42 QVPVGTSVLQAAQ

-81 EFPKH
+81 EFAKH
-86 GINSRAE
+86 GIVSHAD
-93 HLSGLTET
+93 HLSPLTET

-110 LKGARRLGCN
+110 LKGKRRLGCN

-156 LHLFTVTLPEPDM
+156 LHLYTVTLPEPDM
-169 HSPMSDKRRLQQLLA
+169 HAPISDKRRLQQALA

-191 MDCELSQ
+191 MDCDLSQ
-198 LRLLQPALAKSG
+198 LRLLQPALAKAG
-210 RQITA
+210 RQITV
-215 AVYQFQK
+215 AVYQFQQ
-222 IIGIWPGEKKVA
+222 IIAVWPGVKKEV
-234 YGLAID
+234 YGLAVD

-250 CNLVTGEVVS
+250 CNLDTGEIVA

-281 VMMNEG
+281 VMMNDG
-287 GDVAM
+287 GDIAM
-292 TEVVREAFNQLA
+292 TEVVRDAFNQLA
-304 RRAARSAGIQVE
+304 KRAAKSAGIQVE

-345 FTLTTDQTQV
+345 FTLTTDQAQV
-355 LRAADLDIALHPE
+355 LRAADIDIQLHPE
-368 ARVCTLPC
+368 ARICTLPC

-391 ERPDLSDEYVLLV
+391 ERPDLSEEYVLLV
-404 DVGTNAEIVLGNRH
+404 DVGTNAEIVLGNRN

-450 RINPETLEPRYRVI
+450 RIDPETLQPRFRVI
-464 GCEPWSDE
+464 GCEAWSD
-472 AEFAE
+472 APDFAE
-477 KNARIGVSGICGSG
+477 KSARIGVSGICGSG
-491 IIEVVAEMFLARVI
+491 IIEVVAEMFLASII

-510 IGPVEGI
+510 IGPVAGK
-517 DSDRIIQ
+517 DSDRIVQ
-524 DGRTYAYLLQ
+524 DGRTFAYVLQ

-567 MGIENVDRIGFAG
+567 MGIEKVDRIGLAG

-586 DVKYAMVLGLIPDCN
+586 DVKYAMILGLIPDCN

-637 KIETALEPKFQE
+637 KIETAIEPSFQE

-655 ALPHKTDSYQEL
+655 ALPHKTDSYEEL
-667 TKVVT
+667 AKVVT
-672 LPAHKPK
+672 LPAPKPA
-679 IESDASNARK
+679 IEGSAAEDRK
-689 RRSRRRSRG
+689 RRSRRRRSRA

>member
-1 MAPVVAAGVGAGPRL
+1 M
-16 ESQDISLIATVDEEA
+16 EEEA
-31 NVLFMPSGLRG
+31 SVLFMPSGLRG
-42 QVPVGTTVLQAAQ
+42 QVPLGTTVLQAAQ

-81 EFPKH
+81 EFSKH
-86 GINSRAE
+86 GISSRTD

-101 ELHHQSRKR
+101 ELHHQSKKR
-110 LKGARRLGCN
+110 LKDGRRLGCN

-169 HSPMSDKRRLQQLLA
+169 HAPISDKRRLQQALI
-184 SEHELPI
+184 SEHELPL
-191 MDCELSQ
+191 MDCEMSQ
-198 LRLLQPALAKSG
+198 LRLLQPALEKAG
-210 RQITA
+210 RQVTV
-215 AVYQFQK
+215 AVYQFQQ
-222 IIGIWPGEKKVA
+222 IIAVWPGEKKEV
-234 YGLAID
+234 YGLAVD

-250 CNLVTGEVVS
+250 CNLISGEIVA

-292 TEVVREAFNQLA
+292 TQVVREAFNQLA
-304 RRAARSAGIQVE
+304 KRAAKSAAIQVE

-331 LFLGIDPTPLGTAP
+331 LFLGIDPTPLGGAP
-345 FTLTTDQTQV
+345 FTLATDQTQV
-355 LRAADLDIALHPE
+355 MRAAELDIHFHPE

-391 ERPDLSDEYVLLV
+391 ERPDLAEEYVLLV
-404 DVGTNAEIVLGNRH
+404 DVGTNAEIVLGNRN

-450 RINPETLEPRYRVI
+450 RIDPETLEPRFRVI
-464 GCEPWSDE
+464 GCETWSDDPG
-472 AEFAE
+472 FVE
-477 KNARIGVSGICGSG
+477 KSTKVGVSGICGSG
-491 IIEVVAEMFLARVI
+491 IIEVVAEMYLASVI

-510 IGPVEGI
+510 IGPVAGKE
-517 DSDRIIQ
+517 SARIVQ
-524 DGRTYAYLLQ
+524 DGRTWSYVLH
-534 EGERSI
+534 EGGRSI

-567 MGIENVDRIGFAG
+567 MGIEKVDRIGFAG

-601 LDNVGSVG
+601 LDKVGSVG

-637 KIETALEPKFQE
+637 KVETAIEPSFQE

-655 ALPHKTDSYQEL
+655 AIPHKTDVYEEL
-667 TKVVT
+667 AKVVS
-672 LPAHKPK
+672 LPAPK
-679 IESDASNARK
+679 SKAETAGGDERK
-689 RRSRRRSRG
+689 RRSRRRRPA

>member
-1 MAPVVAAGVGAGPRL
+1 M
-16 ESQDISLIATVDEEA
+16 EEEVS
-31 NVLFMPSGLRG
+31 VLFMPSGLRG
-42 QVPVGTTVLQAAQ
+42 QVPVGTSVLQAAQ

-81 EFPKH
+81 EFAKH
-86 GINSRAE
+86 GIVSRAD
-93 HLSGLTET
+93 HLSPLTET

-110 LKGARRLGCN
+110 LKGGRRLGCN

-156 LHLFTVTLPEPDM
+156 LHLYTVTLPEPDM
-169 HSPMSDKRRLQQLLA
+169 HAPISDKRRLQQALA

-191 MDCELSQ
+191 MDCDLSQ
-198 LRLLQPALAKSG
+198 LRLLQPALAKAG
-210 RQITA
+210 RQITV
-215 AVYQFQK
+215 AVYQFQQ
-222 IIGIWPGEKKVA
+222 IIAVWPGVKKEV
-234 YGLAID
+234 YGLAVD

-250 CNLVTGEVVS
+250 CNLGTGEIVA

-292 TEVVREAFNQLA
+292 TEVVRDAFNQLA
-304 RRAARSAGIQVE
+304 KRAAKSAGIQVE

-345 FTLTTDQTQV
+345 FTLTTDQAQV
-355 LRAADLDIALHPE
+355 LRAADIDIQLHPE
-368 ARVCTLPC
+368 ARICTLPC

-391 ERPDLSDEYVLLV
+391 ERPDLSEEYVLLV
-404 DVGTNAEIVLGNRH
+404 DVGTNAEIVLGNRN

-450 RINPETLEPRYRVI
+450 RIDPETLQPRFRVI
-464 GCEPWSDE
+464 GCEAWSD
-472 AEFAE
+472 APDFAE
-477 KNARIGVSGICGSG
+477 KSARIGVSGICGSG
-491 IIEVVAEMFLARVI
+491 IIEVVAEMFLASII

-510 IGPVEGI
+510 IGPVAGK
-517 DSDRIIQ
+517 DSDRIVQ
-524 DGRTYAYLLQ
+524 DGRTFAYVLQ
-534 EGERSI
+534 QGERSI

-552 AKAALHAGTRLLIDR
+552 AKAALHAGIRLLIDR
-567 MGIENVDRIGFAG
+567 MGIEKVDRIGLAG

-586 DVKYAMVLGLIPDCN
+586 DVKYAMILGLIPDCN

-637 KIETALEPKFQE
+637 KIETAIEPSFQE

-655 ALPHKTDSYQEL
+655 ALPHKTDSYEEL
-667 TKVVT
+667 SKVVT
-672 LPAHKPK
+672 LPAPKPA
-679 IESDASNARK
+679 IEGSAAEDRK
-689 RRSRRRSRG
+689 RRSRRRRSRG

>member
-1 MAPVVAAGVGAGPRL
+1 MS
-16 ESQDISLIATVDEEA
+16 EDEA
-31 NVLFMPSGLRG
+31 SVLFMPSGLRG
-42 QVPVGTTVLQAAQ
+42 RVPLGTTVLQAAQ

-81 EFPKH
+81 EFSKH
-86 GINSRAE
+86 GISSRAD
-93 HLSGLTET
+93 HLSEMTET
-101 ELHHQSRKR
+101 ERHHQSRNR
-110 LKGARRLGCN
+110 LKNGRRLGCN
-120 ARILGDLVVD
+120 ARILGDLVID

-150 IQVQPA
+150 IQVLPA
-156 LHLFTVTLPEPDM
+156 LHLYTVTLPEPDM
-169 HSPMSDKRRLQQLLA
+169 HAPISDKRRLQQALV
-184 SEHELPI
+184 SEYELPV

-198 LRLLQPALAKSG
+198 LLLLQPALAKAD
-210 RQITA
+210 RKITV
-215 AVYQFQK
+215 AVYQFQQ
-222 IIGIWPGEKKVA
+222 IIGVWPGEKKEV
-234 YGLAID
+234 YGMAVD

-250 CNLVTGEVVS
+250 CNLITGEVVA

-292 TEVVREAFNQLA
+292 TQVVRETFNQLA
-304 RRAARSAGIQVE
+304 KRAAKSAGIQVE
-316 DILDMTVVANPIMHH
+316 DIMDMTVVANPIMHH

-345 FTLTTDQTQV
+345 FTLTTDQTTI
-355 LRAADLDIALHPE
+355 LRAADIDIYLHPE
-368 ARVCTLPC
+368 ARICMLPC

-391 ERPDLSDEYVLLV
+391 ERPDLAEEYVLLV
-404 DVGTNAEIVLGNRH
+404 DVGTNAEIVLGNRN

-450 RINPETLEPRYRVI
+450 RIDRDTLEPKFRVI
-464 GCEPWSDE
+464 GCEAWSDE
-472 AEFAE
+472 PEFTDQ
-477 KNARIGVSGICGSG
+477 NAKIGVSGICGSG
-491 IIEVVAEMFLARVI
+491 IIEVVAEMFLAGII

-510 IGPVEGI
+510 IGLVEGKP
-517 DSDRIIQ
+517 SDHIVE
-524 DGRTYAYLLQ
+524 DGRTYSYVIH
-534 EGERSI
+534 EGDRSI

-552 AKAALHAGTRLLIDR
+552 GKAALHAGIRLLLDR
-567 MGIENVDRIGFAG
+567 MGIEKVDRIGFAG

-601 LDNVGSVG
+601 LDHVGSVG

-649 YFIEAM
+649 YFIAAM
-655 ALPHKTDSYQEL
+655 ALPHKTDKYEEL
-667 TKVVT
+667 SKVVT
-672 LPAHKPK
+672 LPPPK
-679 IESDASNARK
+679 AKADPGGRAERK
-689 RRSRRRSRG
+689 RRSRRRRQL

>member
-1 MAPVVAAGVGAGPRL
+1 MA
-16 ESQDISLIATVDEEA
+16 DDEVS
-31 NVLFMPSGLRG
+31 VLFMPSGLRG

-81 EFPKH
+81 EFSKH
-86 GINSRAE
+86 GISSRPD
-93 HLSGLTET
+93 HLSELTET
-101 ELHHQSRKR
+101 ELHHQSRNR
-110 LKGARRLGCN
+110 LKPGRRLGCN

-169 HSPMSDKRRLQQLLA
+169 HAPISDKRRLQQALRN
-184 SEHELPI
+184 EHELPI

-198 LRLLQPALAKSG
+198 LRLLQPALQKAG
-210 RQITA
+210 RQVTV
-215 AVYQFQK
+215 AVYQFQQ
-222 IIGIWPGEKKVA
+222 IIGVWPGVKKEV
-234 YGLAID
+234 YGLAVD

-250 CNLVTGEVVS
+250 CNLRTGKVVA

-292 TEVVREAFNQLA
+292 TEVVRDSFNQLA
-304 RRAARSAGIQVE
+304 KRATKTAGVALE
-316 DILDMTVVANPIMHH
+316 DILDMTVVGNPIMHH

-355 LRAADLDIALHPE
+355 VRAAEIGIQLHAE

-383 DTAGVILS
+383 DTAGVILA
-391 ERPDLSDEYVLLV
+391 ERPDLAEECVLLV
-404 DVGTNAEIVLGNRH
+404 DVGTNAEIVLGNRN

-428 PAFEGAQIT
+428 PAFEGAQI
-437 SGQRAAPGAIERV
+437 SGGQRAAPGAIERV
-450 RINPETLEPRYRVI
+450 RIDPETLEPRFRVI
-464 GCEPWSDE
+464 GCEAWSDDP
-472 AEFAE
+472 EFAQ
-477 KNARIGVSGICGSG
+477 KSARVGVSGICGSG
-491 IIEVVAEMFLARVI
+491 IIEVVAEMYLSGVI

-510 IGPVEGI
+510 IGPVEGKP
-517 DSDRIIQ
+517 SPRIVAE
-524 DGRTYAYLLQ
+524 GRTFSYVLQ
-534 EGERSI
+534 EGERPI

-552 AKAALHAGTRLLIDR
+552 AKAALHAGTRLLIDC
-567 MGIENVDRIGFAG
+567 MGIEKVDRIGLAG

-586 DVKYAMVLGLIPDCN
+586 DVKYAMVLGLIPDCR
-601 LDNVGSVG
+601 LDRVGSVG

-637 KIETALEPKFQE
+637 KIETAIEPKFQE

-655 ALPHKTDSYQEL
+655 AIPHKTDPFVEL
-667 TKVVT
+667 SKSVS
-672 LPAHKPK
+672 LPKPK
-679 IESDASNARK
+679 PKKQDAGGDR
-689 RRSRRRSRG
+689 RERSRRRARSRDRV

>member
-1 MAPVVAAGVGAGPRL
+1 M
-16 ESQDISLIATVDEEA
+16 VDDEV

-86 GINSRAE
+86 GIISRLD
-93 HLSGLTET
+93 HLSEFTET
-101 ELHHQSRKR
+101 ERHHQSKNR
-110 LKGARRLGCN
+110 LKNGRRLGCN
-120 ARILGDLVVD
+120 ARLLGDLVID

-150 IQVQPA
+150 IQVLPA
-156 LHLFTVTLPEPDM
+156 LRLYTVTLPEPDM
-169 HSPMSDKRRLQQLLA
+169 HAPISDKRRLQNELVR
-184 SEHELPI
+184 EHELPI

-198 LRLLQPALAKSG
+198 LRLLQKALDKSE
-210 RQITA
+210 RRITA
-215 AVYQFQK
+215 AVYQHQH

-250 CNLVTGEVVS
+250 CNLDTGEVVA

-292 TEVVREAFNQLA
+292 TQVVREAFNQLA
-304 RRAARSAGIQVE
+304 TRAAKSAGIQLDE
-316 DILDMTVVANPIMHH
+316 ILDITVVGNPIMHH

-345 FTLTTDQTQV
+345 FTLTTDQTTV
-355 LRAADLDIALHPE
+355 IRAADIDLHMHAE
-368 ARVCTLPC
+368 TRVCILPC

-391 ERPDLSDEYVLLV
+391 ERPDLSEEYVLLV
-404 DVGTNAEIVLGNRH
+404 DVGTNAEIVLGNRN

-437 SGQRAAPGAIERV
+437 SGQRAAPGAMERIRV
-450 RINPETLEPRYRVI
+450 DADTLEPKFRVI
-464 GCEPWSDE
+464 GCEAWSDDP
-472 AEFAE
+472 EFAQ
-477 KNARIGVSGICGSG
+477 KSAKVGVSGICGSG
-491 IIEVVAEMFLARVI
+491 IIEVVAEMFLAGII

-510 IGPVEGI
+510 IGPVAGKQ
-517 DSDRIIQ
+517 SNRIVLE
-524 DGRTYAYLLQ
+524 GRTYAYILY
-534 EGERSI
+534 EGDKTI

-567 MGIENVDRIGFAG
+567 MGIDKADRIGFAG

-601 LDNVGSVG
+601 LEHVGSVG

-618 ALLNF
+618 ALLNL

-637 KIETALEPKFQE
+637 KIETAIEPKFQE

-655 ALPHKTDSYQEL
+655 ALPHKVDPYVEL
-667 TKVVT
+667 SRVVT
-672 LPAHKPK
+672 LPAPK
-679 IESDASNARK
+679 AKVENEDGRK
-689 RRSRRRSRG
+689 RGSRRRRSRV

>member
-1 MAPVVAAGVGAGPRL
+1 
-16 ESQDISLIATVDEEA
+16 
-31 NVLFMPSGLRG
+31 MPSGLRG

-55 RLGVDLESICGGQGK
+55 RLGVDLESICGGQGQ

-81 EFPKH
+81 EFSKH
-86 GINSRAE
+86 GISSRAD
-93 HLSGLTET
+93 HLSPLTET
-101 ELHHQSRKR
+101 ERHHQSKKR
-110 LKGARRLGCN
+110 LKEGRRLGCN

-156 LHLFTVTLPEPDM
+156 LHLFTVTLPEADM
-169 HSPMSDKRRLQQLLA
+169 HAPISDKRRLQQALI
-184 SEHELPI
+184 SEHDLPL

-198 LRLLQPALAKSG
+198 LRLLQPALEKSG
-210 RQITA
+210 RQITV
-215 AVYQFQK
+215 AVYQFEK
-222 IIGIWPGEKKVA
+222 IIAVWPGIKTEV
-234 YGLAID
+234 YGLAVD

-250 CNLVTGEVVS
+250 CNLATGEVVA

-287 GDVAM
+287 GDAAM
-292 TEVVREAFNQLA
+292 TQVVREAFNQLA
-304 RRAARSAGIQVE
+304 RRAAKSAGIQVDE
-316 DILDMTVVANPIMHH
+316 ILDMTVVANPIMHH
-331 LFLGIDPTPLGTAP
+331 LFLGIDPTPLGGAP

-355 LRAADLDIALHPE
+355 VRAAELDIHLHPE
-368 ARVCTLPC
+368 ARACTLPC

-391 ERPDLSDEYVLLV
+391 ERPDLADEYTLLV
-404 DVGTNAEIVLGNRH
+404 DVGTNAEIVLGNRD

-450 RINPETLEPRYRVI
+450 RIDPETLEARFRVI
-464 GCEPWSDE
+464 GCEAWSDDP
-472 AEFAE
+472 EFGE
-477 KNARIGVSGICGSG
+477 KSNKVGVSGICGSG
-491 IIEVVAEMFLARVI
+491 IIEVVAEMYLSGVI

-510 IGPVEGI
+510 IGPVEGKP
-517 DSDRIIQ
+517 SERIVR
-524 DGRTYAYLLQ
+524 DGRTWSYILHAG
-534 EGERSI
+534 EERSI
-540 RITQNDVRAIQL
+540 QITQNDVRAIQL

-567 MGIENVDRIGFAG
+567 MGIEKVDRIGFAG

-601 LDNVGSVG
+601 LENVGSVG

-637 KIETALEPKFQE
+637 KVETAIEPKFQE

-655 ALPHKTDSYQEL
+655 AIPHKTDAYTEL
-667 TKVVT
+667 ARVVT
-672 LPAHKPK
+672 FPPPKPK
-679 IESDASNARK
+679 AESSEGDERK
-689 RRSRRRSRG
+689 RRSRRRRRA

>member
-1 MAPVVAAGVGAGPRL
+1 LDSEP
-16 ESQDISLIATVDEEA
+16 ISVEEVS
-31 NVLFMPSGLRG
+31 VLFMPSGLRG

-70 CRKCQVLPQEG
+70 CRKCQVLPQLG
-81 EFPKH
+81 EFAKH

-93 HLSGLTET
+93 HLSELTAT
-101 ELHHQSRKR
+101 ELMQQAKNR

-137 HKQHIAKAVTAYD
+137 HKQHIAKAITAYD

-156 LHLFTVTLPEPDM
+156 LHLYTVTLPEPDM
-169 HSPMSDKRRLQQLLA
+169 HLPISDKRRMQQALI
-184 SEHELPI
+184 EDHDLPV
-191 MDCELSQ
+191 MDCEMSQ
-198 LRLLQPALAKSG
+198 LRLLQPALAKG
-210 RQITA
+210 KRQITV
-215 AVYQFQK
+215 AVYQFQQ
-222 IIGIWPGEKKVA
+222 IIGIWPGEKKEV
-234 YGLAID
+234 YGMAVD

-250 CNLVTGEVVS
+250 CSLDTGEVVA

-281 VMMNEG
+281 VMMNKG

-292 TEVVREAFNQLA
+292 TEVVREAFNQLIK
-304 RRAARSAGIQVE
+304 RACKTAGIERE

-345 FTLTTDQTQV
+345 FALTTDQMQV
-355 LRAADLDIALHPE
+355 IRAADIGIQMHAE
-368 ARVCTLPC
+368 ARICTLPC

-391 ERPDLSDEYVLLV
+391 ERPDLAEEHVLLV

-428 PAFEGAQIT
+428 PAFEGAQI
-437 SGQRAAPGAIERV
+437 SAGQRAAPGAIERV
-450 RINPETLEPRYRVI
+450 RIDPQTLEPRFRVI
-464 GCEPWSDE
+464 GCEVWSDDP
-472 AEFAE
+472 EFAE
-477 KNARIGVSGICGSG
+477 KSARVGVSGICGSG
-491 IIEVVAEMFLARVI
+491 IIEVIAEMYLSGVI
-505 DQDGV
+505 DEDGV
-510 IGPVEGI
+510 IGPIVGKQ
-517 DSDRIIQ
+517 SDRIVV
-524 DGRTYAYLLQ
+524 DGRTYSYVIRDGA
-534 EGERSI
+534 RPI

-552 AKAALHAGTRLLIDR
+552 GKAALHAGTRLLLDHLGIDK
-567 MGIENVDRIGFAG
+567 VDRIGLAG

-586 DVKYAMVLGLIPDCN
+586 DVKYAMVLGMIPDCN
-601 LDNVGSVG
+601 LDKVGSVG

-623 PSRLEIGEILPKVE
+623 PSRREISEILPKVE
-637 KIETALEPKFQE
+637 KIETAIEPKFQQ
-649 YFIEAM
+649 YFIDAM
-655 ALPHKTDSYQEL
+655 AIPHKTDRFEEL
-667 TKVVT
+667 SRFVT
-672 LPAHKPK
+672 LPAPKPK
-679 IESDASNARK
+679 AEINIGDDRN
-689 RRSRRRSRG
+689 RRSRRRRSRD

>member
-1 MAPVVAAGVGAGPRL
+1 M
-16 ESQDISLIATVDEEA
+16 SDDEVS
-31 NVLFMPSGLRG
+31 VLFMPSGLRG

-81 EFPKH
+81 KFPKH
-86 GINSRAE
+86 GITSRLD
-93 HLSGLTET
+93 HLSEFTET
-101 ELHHQSRKR
+101 ERHHQSKNR
-110 LKGARRLGCN
+110 LKDGRRLGCN
-120 ARILGDLVVD
+120 ARLLGDLVVD

-150 IQVQPA
+150 IQVLPA
-156 LHLFTVTLPEPDM
+156 LRLYTVTLPEPDM
-169 HSPMSDKRRLQQLLA
+169 HAPISDKRRLQNELA
-184 SEHELPI
+184 REYELPI

-198 LRLLQPALAKSG
+198 LRLLQKALEKSE
-210 RQITA
+210 RRVTA
-215 AVYQFQK
+215 AVYQHQQ
-222 IIGIWPGEKKVA
+222 IIGIWPGEKKVV
-234 YGLAID
+234 YGLAVD

-250 CNLVTGEVVS
+250 CNLDTGEVVA

-287 GDVAM
+287 GDKAM
-292 TEVVREAFNQLA
+292 TQVVREAFNQLA
-304 RRAARSAGIQVE
+304 TRAAKSAGIQLDE
-316 DILDMTVVANPIMHH
+316 ILDVTLVANPIMHH

-345 FTLTTDQTQV
+345 FTLTTDQTTV
-355 LRAADLDIALHPE
+355 IRAADLDLYLHTE
-368 ARVCTLPC
+368 ARVCILPC

-383 DTAGVILS
+383 DTAGVILA
-391 ERPDLSDEYVLLV
+391 ERPDLSEEYVLLV
-404 DVGTNAEIVLGNRH
+404 DVGTNAEIVLGNRN

-437 SGQRAAPGAIERV
+437 SGQRAAPGAMERIRV
-450 RINPETLEPRYRVI
+450 DPETLEPRFRVI
-464 GCEPWSDE
+464 GCEVWSDDP
-472 AEFAE
+472 EFAQ
-477 KNARIGVSGICGSG
+477 KSARIGVSGICGSG
-491 IIEVVAEMFLARVI
+491 IIEVIAEMFLAGII

-510 IGPVEGI
+510 IGPVEGKA
-517 DSDRIIQ
+517 SERIVLE
-524 DGRTYAYLLQ
+524 GRTYAYILH
-534 EGERSI
+534 EGDKTI

-552 AKAALHAGTRLLIDR
+552 GKAALHAGTRLLIDR
-567 MGIENVDRIGFAG
+567 MGISKVDRIGFAG

-601 LDNVGSVG
+601 LEQVGSVG

-618 ALLNF
+618 ALLNL

-637 KIETALEPKFQE
+637 KIETAIEPKFQE

-655 ALPHKTDSYQEL
+655 ALPHKLDPYEEL
-667 TKVVT
+667 SKVVK
-672 LPAHKPK
+672 LPPLKAKLENGDDGPR
-679 IESDASNARK
+679 RK
-689 RRSRRRSRG
+689 SRRRRNRG

>member
-1 MAPVVAAGVGAGPRL
+1 V
-16 ESQDISLIATVDEEA
+16 EEEA
-31 NVLFMPSGLRG
+31 SIVFMPSGLRG

-81 EFPKH
+81 EFSKH
-86 GINSRAE
+86 GIVSRAD
-93 HLSGLTET
+93 HLSELTET

-110 LKGARRLGCN
+110 LKGGRRLGCN

-150 IQVQPA
+150 IQVLPA
-156 LHLFTVTLPEPDM
+156 LRLYTVTLPEPDM
-169 HSPMSDKRRLQQLLA
+169 HSPISDKRRLQQALA

-191 MDCELSQ
+191 LDCEMSQ
-198 LRLLQPALAKSG
+198 LRLLQPALAKAG
-210 RQITA
+210 RRITV
-215 AVYQFQK
+215 AVYQFQQ
-222 IIGIWPGEKKVA
+222 IIGLWPGEKKDV
-234 YGLAID
+234 YGLAVD

-250 CNLVTGEVVS
+250 CNLDTGEVVA

-287 GDVAM
+287 GDTAM
-292 TEVVREAFNQLA
+292 TQVVREAFNQLA
-304 RRAARSAGIQVE
+304 KRAAKSAGIQVE

-355 LRAADLDIALHPE
+355 LRTAEIDIHLHPE

-391 ERPDLSDEYVLLV
+391 ERPDLAEEYVLLV
-404 DVGTNAEIVLGNRH
+404 DVGTNAEIVLGNRN

-450 RINPETLEPRYRVI
+450 RIDPETLEPSFRVI
-464 GCEPWSDE
+464 GCEVWSND
-472 AEFAE
+472 ADFAD
-477 KNARIGVSGICGSG
+477 KSARVGVSGICGSG
-491 IIEVVAEMFLARVI
+491 IIEVVAEMFLAGVI

-510 IGPVEGI
+510 IGPVAGKE
-517 DSDRIIQ
+517 SERVVK
-524 DGRTYAYLLQ
+524 DGRTYSYVLQ
-534 EGERSI
+534 EGERPI

-567 MGIENVDRIGFAG
+567 MGIEKVDRIGFAG

-637 KIETALEPKFQE
+637 KIETAIEPKFQE
-649 YFIEAM
+649 YFIDAM
-655 ALPHKTDSYQEL
+655 ALPHKTDKYVEL
-667 TKVVT
+667 AKVVT
-672 LPAHKPK
+672 LPGPK
-679 IESDASNARK
+679 AKVEGSPGDERK
-689 RRSRRRSRG
+689 RRSRRRRDRA